1 MTAAEARV
9 YAERQY
15 VDIIEPA
22 SIMSDETAELVKER
36 IAHAYMDG
44 AIEVL
49 ESMGLAKKETSEQRI
64 ERGNRELGA
73 FA

>member
-1 MTAAEARV
+1 MTASEARE

-15 VDIIEPA
+15 VDIIEPV
-22 SIMSDETAELVKER
+22 STMSCETAELVMNR

-49 ESMGLAKKETSEQRI
+49 GLMGFAKLETKEQRI
-64 ERGNRELGA
+64 ERGNRELGP
-73 FA
+73 F